1 MSIESKASRISAAFM
16 PALSSPDLQVRAELV
31 HSLFRQSS
39 RMLYANYPVV
49 ALTALLFW
57 KYFPPVTI
65 LIWVALSFVLTTL
78 RAGIDWYFLRTLPT
92 GREAVQWGWIF
103 TFFSFLSGCLWGAIG
118 VIFFAPDDMMLTAFI
133 CIMVASI
140 VGGSIT
146 LLSAFPP
153 AYYLSAIPTIL
164 PFAIYALMYGG
175 ELFTVLGVLA
185 FICLGVNLVSCHSI
199 YATQRESV
207 MLRFQNLEL
216 IQQLTRQKELAETA
230 MRAKT
235 QFLAAASH
243 DLRQPVHALGLF
255 VATLRALNSRTELKR
270 SDVENVTDRL
280 QATLKSLGQLLNGLL
295 HVSQLDSGA
304 VEVIKRS
311 VKLQDVFNN
320 LQNEFSESADAKGIK
335 LRIVPT
341 SLWVYTDQ
349 VVLQRILLNLISNAL
364 RYTQHGKI
372 LIGCRRR
379 GTAVDVQVMDTGI
392 GIAADQLPKIFQEFY
407 QVQNAARDRAQ
418 GLGLGL
424 SIVQRSVDLLG
435 SKLSVA
441 SLPGRGSVFTFML
454 PLSPAVLL
462 PQQLKKAALIHNPEN
477 QPGII
482 LVVDDDIEIL
492 DALQLLLPAWGYAVV
507 AVPTLPQALA
517 AADQYAST
525 INFVLA
531 DYRLAEDVTGAD
543 VIRAVFIRMG
553 RTVPAAIITGD
564 TSPERI
570 REANATGFKLL
581 HKPLD
586 PQEMQSLLGAAG
598 SV

>member
-1 MSIESKASRISAAFM
+1 MIFIESKADRSSAASR
-16 PALSSPDLQVRAELV
+16 PELSSLDLQVRAELV

-49 ALTALLFW
+49 ALTAMLFW
-57 KYFPPVTI
+57 NFFPAVTI
-65 LIWVALSFVLTTL
+65 IIWVVLSFVLTTF
-78 RAGIDWYFLRTLPT
+78 RAGMDWYFLRTLPV
-92 GREAVQWGWIF
+92 GQDAVRWGWIF

-118 VIFFAPDDMMLTAFI
+118 VIFFTPHDMMITAFI

-140 VGGSIT
+140 VGGSVT

-164 PFAIYALMYGG
+164 PFSIYALIYGG

-185 FICLGVNLVSCHSI
+185 CICLWVNLVSCRSI

-216 IQQLTRQKELAETA
+216 IQQLTQQKELAETA
-230 MRAKT
+230 VRAKT

-255 VATLRALNSRTELKR
+255 VATLRALNARTELKR

-280 QATLKSLGQLLNGLL
+280 QVTLKNLGQLLNGLL
-295 HVSQLDSGA
+295 HVSRLDAGA
-304 VEVIKRS
+304 VAVSKRS
-311 VKLQDVFNN
+311 VRLQDVFNN
-320 LQNEFSESADAKGIK
+320 LYNEFSESADAKNIE

-341 SLWVYTDQ
+341 LLWVYTDQ
-349 VVLQRILLNLISNAL
+349 VILQRILLNLMSNAL
-364 RYTQHGKI
+364 RYTRQGKI

-379 GTAVDVQVMDTGI
+379 GMTVMVQVMDTGM
-392 GIAADQLPKIFQEFY
+392 GIAADELLKIFQEFY
-407 QVQNAARDRAQ
+407 QVQNASRDRAQ

-424 SIVQRSVDLLG
+424 SIVQRSVHLLG

-441 SLPGRGSVFTFML
+441 SIPGRGSVFAFML
-454 PLSPAVLL
+454 PATLAVLL
-462 PQQLKKAALIHNPEN
+462 PQRQKDNVLMQRHDN
-477 QPGII
+477 QSGIVLAI
-482 LVVDDDIEIL
+482 DDDIEIL
-492 DALQLLLPAWGYAVV
+492 DALELLLPAWGYTVV
-507 AVPTLPQALA
+507 AVPTLEQALA

-531 DYRLAEDVTGAD
+531 DYRLTEDVTGAD
-543 VIRAVFIRMG
+543 VIRAVLIRMG

-586 PQEMQSLLGAAG
+586 PQEVRILLSEASA
-598 SV
+598 

>member
-1 MSIESKASRISAAFM
+1 MIFIESKADRSSAASR
-16 PALSSPDLQVRAELV
+16 PELSSLDLQVRAELV

-49 ALTALLFW
+49 ALTAMLFW
-57 KYFPPVTI
+57 NFFPAVTI
-65 LIWVALSFVLTTL
+65 IIWVVLSFVLTTF
-78 RAGIDWYFLRTLPT
+78 RAGMDWYFLRTLPV
-92 GREAVQWGWIF
+92 GQDAVRWGWIF

-118 VIFFAPDDMMLTAFI
+118 VIFFTPHDMMITAFI

-140 VGGSIT
+140 VGGSVT

-164 PFAIYALMYGG
+164 PFSIYALIYGG

-185 FICLGVNLVSCHSI
+185 CICLWVNLVSCRSI

-216 IQQLTRQKELAETA
+216 IQQLTQQKELAETA
-230 MRAKT
+230 VRAKT

-255 VATLRALNSRTELKR
+255 VATLRALNARTELKR

-280 QATLKSLGQLLNGLL
+280 QVTLKNLGQLLNGLL
-295 HVSQLDSGA
+295 HVSRLDAGA
-304 VEVIKRS
+304 VAVSKRS
-311 VKLQDVFNN
+311 VRLQDVFNN
-320 LQNEFSESADAKGIK
+320 LYNEFSESADAKNIE

-341 SLWVYTDQ
+341 LLWVYTDQ
-349 VVLQRILLNLISNAL
+349 VILQRILLNLMSNAL
-364 RYTQHGKI
+364 RYTRQGKI

-379 GTAVDVQVMDTGI
+379 GMTVMVQVMDTGM
-392 GIAADQLPKIFQEFY
+392 GIAADELLKIFQEFY
-407 QVQNAARDRAQ
+407 QVQNASRDRAQ

-424 SIVQRSVDLLG
+424 SIVQRSVHLLG

-441 SLPGRGSVFTFML
+441 SIPGRGSVFAFML
-454 PLSPAVLL
+454 PATLAVLL
-462 PQQLKKAALIHNPEN
+462 PQRQKDNVLMQRHDN
-477 QPGII
+477 QSGIVLAI
-482 LVVDDDIEIL
+482 DDDIEIL
-492 DALQLLLPAWGYAVV
+492 DALELLLPAWGYTVV
-507 AVPTLPQALA
+507 AVPTLEQALA
-517 AADQYAST
+517 EADQYAST

-531 DYRLAEDVTGAD
+531 DYRLTEDVTGAD
-543 VIRAVFIRMG
+543 VIRAVLIRMG

-586 PQEMQSLLGAAG
+586 PQEVRILLSEASA
-598 SV
+598 